1 MTNLVKSFLI
11 FVNQKNPLNKPPN
24 LVKSFCIF
32 TNNNPYPD
40 NLVVTEKP
48 NNATF
53 TGFNDW
59 GYSIVPPDNLQ
70 VKEFFNA
77 TNTYDEVI
85 DIIANNAEI
94 TATNIGGIITDLQQ
108 NN

>member
-32 TNNNPYPD
+32 TNNNPYP
-40 NLVVTEKP
+40 NSLVTAEKP
-48 NNATF
+48 NNATL

-59 GYSIVPPDNLQ
+59 GYPIVPPDNLQ

-85 DIIANNAEI
+85 DIITDNAEI
-94 TATNIGGIITDLQQ
+94 TATNTGGIITDLQQ